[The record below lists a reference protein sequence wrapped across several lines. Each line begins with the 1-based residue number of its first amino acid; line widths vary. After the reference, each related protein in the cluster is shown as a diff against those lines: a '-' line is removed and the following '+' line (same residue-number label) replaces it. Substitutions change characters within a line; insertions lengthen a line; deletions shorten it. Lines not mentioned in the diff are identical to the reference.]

1 MVVEPIV
8 VPHRDLGAGLSQVLG
23 PEAIVHHGVVEHGVG
38 RPLHH
43 AGLLP
48 ALLAGVREHS
58 AAAVGER

>member
-1 MVVEPIV
+1 
-8 VPHRDLGAGLSQVLG
+8 
-23 PEAIVHHGVVEHGVG
+23 VVEHGVG